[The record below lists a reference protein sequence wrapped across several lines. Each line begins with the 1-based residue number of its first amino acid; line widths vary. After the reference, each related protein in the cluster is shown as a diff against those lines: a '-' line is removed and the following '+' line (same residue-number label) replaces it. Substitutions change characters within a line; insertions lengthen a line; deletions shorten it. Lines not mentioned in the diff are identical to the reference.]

1 MTKVFCDICDR
12 PIETKP
18 DGKIMNKRRGRPPK
32 NDKRDNSYRLRLNA
46 EERQMLEQISEQ
58 TEQPIATVI
67 RKAVLVYY
75 NTIRMKEKEHDKDI
89 LWHLR

>member
-1 MTKVFCDICDR
+1 MTKEFCDICGR
-12 PIETKP
+12 PIGTQP
-18 DGKIMNKRRGRPPK
+18 DEKIMNKRRGRPPK

-67 RKAVLVYY
+67 RKAVLAYY
-75 NTIRMKEKEHDKDI
+75 EVINLEEKEHDKS
-89 LWHLR
+89 

>member
-12 PIETKP
+12 PIRTQP
-18 DGKIMNKRRGRPPK
+18 DVKIINKRRGRPPK

-46 EERQMLEQISEQ
+46 EERQMLEKISKQ

-67 RKAVLVYY
+67 RKAVLAYY
-75 NTIRMKEKEHDKDI
+75 EIVNVKEKEEDDNK
-89 LWHLR
+89 

>member
-1 MTKVFCDICDR
+1 MTTVFCDMCGR
-12 PIETKP
+12 PIGAQP
-18 DGKIMNKRRGRPPK
+18 DGNIMNKRRGRPPK

-67 RKAVLVYY
+67 RKAVLAYY
-75 NTIRMKEKEHDKDI
+75 AAVNMKEKEHDKGI
-89 LWHLR
+89 L

>member
-1 MTKVFCDICDR
+1 M
-12 PIETKP
+12 EQP

-32 NDKRDNSYRLRLNA
+32 NDKRDNSYRIRLNA

-67 RKAVLVYY
+67 RKAVLAYY
-75 NTIRMKEKEHDKDI
+75 EVINLEENKHD
-89 LWHLR
+89 

>member
-1 MTKVFCDICDR
+1 MTKEFGDICGR
-12 PIETKP
+12 PIGTQP

-75 NTIRMKEKEHDKDI
+75 EAVNIKEKEEEDNK
-89 LWHLR
+89 

>member
-1 MTKVFCDICDR
+1 MMKEFCDICGR
-12 PIETKP
+12 AIETQP
-18 DGKIMNKRRGRPPK
+18 DGQIMNKRRGRPPK

-67 RKAVLVYY
+67 RKAVLAYY
-75 NTIRMKEKEHDKDI
+75 ETVSTKEKEYDKGI
-89 LWHLR
+89 L

>member
-1 MTKVFCDICDR
+1 MTKMFCDICDR
-12 PIETKP
+12 PIVEQP

-75 NTIRMKEKEHDKDI
+75 ESVNMKEKDHNS
-89 LWHLR
+89 

>member
-1 MTKVFCDICDR
+1 MTKEFCDICGR
-12 PIETKP
+12 SIETQP

-32 NDKRDNSYRLRLNA
+32 DDKRDNSYRLRLNA
-46 EERQMLEQISEQ
+46 EERQMLEQISKQ

-75 NTIRMKEKEHDKDI
+75 ETVNMKEKEHDKS
-89 LWHLR
+89 